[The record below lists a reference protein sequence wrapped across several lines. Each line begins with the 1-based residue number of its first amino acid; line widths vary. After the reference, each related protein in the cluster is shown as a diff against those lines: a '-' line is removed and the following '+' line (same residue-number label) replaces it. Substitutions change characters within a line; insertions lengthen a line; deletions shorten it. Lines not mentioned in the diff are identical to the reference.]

1 MSDAAKNPSSVLFM
15 CDMNSIRS
23 PMAASLLK
31 HFAGNR
37 IYVASAGIY
46 SGEPD
51 NFATSTMREVDI
63 DMSGHQPHTLE
74 DLSDLSFDL
83 IITLSNAARHEVAE
97 LAKNYAFETE
107 HWVIDDP
114 SVVKGSREAVML
126 AYRTARDILKR
137 RIEQRFSA

>member
-1 MSDAAKNPSSVLFM
+1 MDQKKPSSVLFM

-23 PMAASLLK
+23 PMAAALLK
-31 HFAGNR
+31 HHAGQK

-51 NFATSTMREVDI
+51 SFATSAMQEIGI
-63 DMSGHQPHTLE
+63 DLSGHQPHTLE
-74 DLSDLSFDL
+74 DLHDLSFDL
-83 IITLSNAARHEVAE
+83 VITLSNAARAEVAE
-97 LAKNYAFETE
+97 LSKQYAFDTD

-114 SVVKGSREAVML
+114 SVVKGSRDAVML

-137 RIEQRFSA
+137 RIEAQF

>member
-1 MSDAAKNPSSVLFM
+1 MSMAKNPSSVLFM

-23 PMAASLLK
+23 PMAQALLLERLGK
-31 HFAGNR
+31 KVYA
-37 IYVASAGIY
+37 ASAGLF

-51 NFATSTMREVDI
+51 GFTVAAMKELGI
-63 DMSGHQPHTLE
+63 DLSSHQPHTLD
-74 DLSDLSFDL
+74 DLADMSFDL
-83 IITLSNAARHEVAE
+83 VITLSDGARAEARE
-97 LAKNYAFETE
+97 LARNFAFETE

-137 RIEQRFSA
+137 RIESRFPA